1 MLLVVIFYVGLFAI
15 FLRALPWVAKNHPK
29 ARNVVA
35 LVVES
40 FSALGAANML
50 SLVAGAWFPSPHR
63 DAPALGAVLAGSFAL
78 GCYYLGSGMAK
89 AAYPVYLPFVV
100 SGVLFLLAGRLIA
113 LVVGAAMLLIGAVV
127 GILKY
132 RELRSQIA
140 PVARQVPQA

>member
-1 MLLVVIFYVGLFAI
+1 MLLVVVFYVGLFAI
-15 FLRALPWVAKNHPK
+15 FLRVLPWVAKNHPK

-63 DAPALGAVLAGSFAL
+63 DAPALGAVIAGSFAL
-78 GCYYLGSGMAK
+78 GCYYLANGMAR
-89 AAYPVYLPFVV
+89 AAYPVYLPFVA
-100 SGVLFLLAGRLIA
+100 SGVLFLLVGRPMA
-113 LVVGAAMLLIGAVV
+113 LAVGAAMLLIGAIV

-132 RELRSQIA
+132 RELHSQSA
-140 PVARQVPQA
+140 SVAGRVPQA